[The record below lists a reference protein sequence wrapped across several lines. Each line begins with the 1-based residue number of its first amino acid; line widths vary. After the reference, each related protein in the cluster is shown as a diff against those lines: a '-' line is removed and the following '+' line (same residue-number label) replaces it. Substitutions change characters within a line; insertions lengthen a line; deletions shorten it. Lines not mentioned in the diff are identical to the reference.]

1 MKKHIIIAGALLL
14 AFTAAAVAS
23 PAGTETGEKKMS
35 KKAAKLMAKAETAIR
50 EKQPD
55 QAMDL
60 LRQIVPL
67 EPENAKVRHY
77 LGMLL
82 DQKGLP
88 DEAIASFEEA
98 LRLRLDYLNAQLAL
112 RQTLFEAGKAANGKQ
127 EYEKSNEYLLKLIG
141 LPYNYTG
148 KENDVMLTMTRF
160 FLGFNFFNLKQYP
173 QAQENFKLCQAMEG
187 LETDNLDLYANATYF
202 LGMIDFIEK
211 RNMDSADNFKKF
223 LKLYATEEKKPQFF
237 AYANFFV
244 GNNLF
249 LILEKKMAKGEVA
262 GMETAVE
269 EIIPYFEQAIAD
281 KFPNEDAHVML
292 GNCHVYRKDYAAAIK
307 TYQQL
312 IEAFPQS
319 AQLENYKSF
328 LAKLQE
334 MQQQEQ
340 KEQKAKK
347 KR

>member
-1 MKKHIIIAGALLL
+1 MKKRMIIAGALLL
-14 AFTAAAVAS
+14 VFAAAAVAAA
-23 PAGTETGEKKMS
+23 PAVAEKKMS
-35 KKAAKLMAKAETAIR
+35 KKAAKLMTKAEKAIR

-60 LRQIVPL
+60 LKQIVPL

-77 LGMLL
+77 MGMLL
-82 DQKGLP
+82 DQKGQP
-88 DEAIASFEEA
+88 DEAVASFEEA
-98 LRLRLDYLNAQLAL
+98 LRLQPDYLNAQLAL
-112 RQTLFEAGKAANGKQ
+112 RQTLFEAGKAANGRQ
-127 EYEKSNEYLLKLIG
+127 EFEKSNGYLLKLKN
-141 LPYNYTG
+141 LPYAYTG

-173 QAQENFKLCQAMEG
+173 QAQEYFKLCQAAEG
-187 LETDNLDLYANATYF
+187 LETDNPDLYANATYF

-211 RNMDSADNFKKF
+211 RYMDSTDSFKKY
-223 LKLYATEEKKPQFF
+223 LKLYAASEKKPQFHS
-237 AYANFFV
+237 YASFFV

-249 LILEKKMAKGEVA
+249 LILEGKMAKGEVA
-262 GMETAVE
+262 GMEAAVA
-269 EIIPYFEQAIAD
+269 EIIPYFEQAIAE

-292 GNCHVYRKDYAAAIK
+292 GNCHVYRKDYATAVK

-319 AQLENYKSF
+319 AQLASYKSF

-340 KEQKAKK
+340 KEKEQKAKK